1 MDAYELL
8 KWCEQAAMPLLI
20 KHCPDRIEAVQSDL
34 QRLARL
40 LASKDEVTI
49 CFLGNSGVG
58 KSTLLNAIAAGAS
71 QILPAGGIGPLTAQA
86 TEVRYSEEKCFH
98 VTYHP
103 KKHLWRLAF
112 ALETRLQA
120 ERRAAR
126 RSLAPPTS
134 KPMRGWSMAHCP
146 NLQAYLQTTILPRPY
161 SRHR

>member
-20 KHCPDRIEAVQSDL
+20 KHCPDRIEAVQADL

-86 TEVRYSEEKCFH
+86 TEVRFSSERYISSEE
-98 VTYHP
+98 TS
-103 KKHLWRLAF
+103 
-112 ALETRLQA
+112 LETCL
-120 ERRAAR
+120 
-126 RSLAPPTS
+126 RSRDQTAIGASSS
-134 KPMRGWSMAHCP
+134 KKKVWNCRQC
-146 NLQAYLQTTILPRPY
+146 
-161 SRHR
+161 